1 LRRLKGLPGWEQ
13 AIQVVE
19 QLRGQKWAE
28 FRDRYGDWGRDLA
41 LYLGQRRCGLKLK
54 ELGALAGGIDYGSVS
69 GAIRR
74 LEKRA
79 QHQKLTR
86 KLLQQALRQIEND

>member
-1 LRRLKGLPGWEQ
+1 
-13 AIQVVE
+13 V
-19 QLRGQKWAE
+19 
-28 FRDRYGDWGRDLA
+28 

-74 LEKRA
+74 LETRA
-79 QHQKLTR
+79 EKEKFFK
-86 KLLQQALRQIEND
+86 KLLNNAANQIKNDY